1 MIDYIEGHTL
11 LINKPSRW
19 TSFDVVK
26 KIRNN
31 LRTAL
36 QVKKIKVGNAGTLDP
51 LADGLLIVCT
61 GKFTKRINE
70 FQAQEKEYTAE
81 FTLGATTPSFD
92 LETEVNETF
101 AYNPITE
108 DMLKTNAESLTG
120 NILQTPP
127 IYSAIKQ
134 DGKRLYEHA
143 RKGEDVKIKER
154 MVHVSKF
161 EIIKVEMPKV
171 HVRIVC
177 SKGTYI
183 RSLAQTFGKNLN
195 SGAYLSQ
202 LTRIRIGKFK
212 LSQAIDIQEFIDSF
226 SLTNNQATEHSF
238 SIFAHFFT

>member
-11 LINKPSRW
+11 LINKPLRW

-26 KIRNN
+26 KIRNT

-36 QVKKIKVGNAGTLDP
+36 NIKKIKVGHAGTLDP

-101 AYNPITE
+101 DYNHITE
-108 DMLKTNAESLTG
+108 DMLKTTAESLTG
-120 NILQTPP
+120 NIMQTPP

-171 HVRIVC
+171 YVRIVC

-183 RSLAQTFGKNLN
+183 RSLVQTFGKNLN
-195 SGAYLSQ
+195 SGAHLSQ
-202 LTRIRIGKFK
+202 LTRTRIGKFE

-226 SLTNNQATEHSF
+226 SLTNNPATEH
-238 SIFAHFFT
+238 

>member
-11 LINKPSRW
+11 LINKPLRW

-26 KIRNN
+26 KIRNT

-36 QVKKIKVGNAGTLDP
+36 NIKKIKVGHTGTLDP

-81 FTLGATTPSFD
+81 FTLGATTPSYD
-92 LETEVNETF
+92 LETEIDETF
-101 AYNPITE
+101 EYKHIN
-108 DMLKTNAESLTG
+108 DKMLKAAAESLTG

-161 EIIKVEMPKV
+161 EIIKVEMPKI
-171 HVRIVC
+171 HVKIVC

-183 RSLAQTFGKNLN
+183 RSLVQTFGKNLN
-195 SGAYLSQ
+195 SGAHLSQ
-202 LTRIRIGKFK
+202 LTRTRIGKFE

-226 SLTNNQATEHSF
+226 SLTNNPATEH
-238 SIFAHFFT
+238 

>member
-11 LINKPSRW
+11 LINKPLRW

-26 KIRNN
+26 KIRNT

-36 QVKKIKVGNAGTLDP
+36 QLKKIKVGHAGTLDP

-101 AYNPITE
+101 DYNHITE
-108 DMLKTNAESLTG
+108 DMLKTTAESLTG

-161 EIIKVEMPKV
+161 EILKVEMPKV
-171 HVRIVC
+171 YVRIVC

-195 SGAYLSQ
+195 SGAHLSQ
-202 LTRIRIGKFK
+202 LTRTRIGKFE

-226 SLTNNQATEHSF
+226 SLTNNPATEH
-238 SIFAHFFT
+238 

>member
-11 LINKPSRW
+11 LINKPLRW

-26 KIRNN
+26 KIRNT
-31 LRTAL
+31 LSSAL
-36 QVKKIKVGNAGTLDP
+36 QLKKVKVGHAGTLDP

-101 AYNPITE
+101 DYNHITE
-108 DMLKTNAESLTG
+108 DILKKTAKSLTG

-183 RSLAQTFGKNLN
+183 RSLAHSFGKNLN
-195 SGAYLSQ
+195 NGAHLSQ
-202 LTRIRIGKFK
+202 LTRTRIGNFQ
-212 LSQAIDIQEFIDSF
+212 LSKAIGIQEFIDSL
-226 SLTNNQATEHSF
+226 SKINNQVSEH
-238 SIFAHFFT
+238 

>member
-1 MIDYIEGHTL
+1 MIDYIEGHTF
-11 LINKPSRW
+11 LINKPLRW

-26 KIRNN
+26 KIRNT

-36 QVKKIKVGNAGTLDP
+36 NIKKIKVGHAGTLDP

-101 AYNPITE
+101 DYNHITD
-108 DMLKTNAESLTG
+108 DMLKTTAESLTG

-143 RKGEDVKIKER
+143 RKGEDVKIKEK

-161 EIIKVEMPKV
+161 EIIKVEMPKA

-195 SGAYLSQ
+195 SGAHLSQ
-202 LTRIRIGKFK
+202 LTRIRIGKFE

-226 SLTNNQATEHSF
+226 SLTNNPATEH
-238 SIFAHFFT
+238 

>member
-11 LINKPSRW
+11 LINKPLRW

-26 KIRNN
+26 KIRNT

-36 QVKKIKVGNAGTLDP
+36 NIKKIKVGHAGTLDP

-101 AYNPITE
+101 DYNHITE
-108 DMLKTNAESLTG
+108 DMLKTTAESLTG

-171 HVRIVC
+171 YVRIVC

-195 SGAYLSQ
+195 SGAHLSQ
-202 LTRIRIGKFK
+202 LTRTRIGKFE

-226 SLTNNQATEHSF
+226 SLTNNQATEH
-238 SIFAHFFT
+238 

>member
-11 LINKPSRW
+11 LINKPLRW

-26 KIRNN
+26 KIRNT

-36 QVKKIKVGNAGTLDP
+36 QLKKIKVGHAGTLDP

-101 AYNPITE
+101 DYNHITE
-108 DMLKTNAESLTG
+108 DMLKTTAESLTG

-154 MVHVSKF
+154 MVHISKF

-171 HVRIVC
+171 YVRIVC

-195 SGAYLSQ
+195 SGAHLSQ
-202 LTRIRIGKFK
+202 LTRTRIGKFE

-226 SLTNNQATEHSF
+226 SLTNNPATEH
-238 SIFAHFFT
+238 

>member
-11 LINKPSRW
+11 LINKPLRW

-26 KIRNN
+26 KIRNT

-36 QVKKIKVGNAGTLDP
+36 QLKKIKVGHAGTLDP

-101 AYNPITE
+101 DYNHITQ
-108 DMLKTNAESLTG
+108 DMLKTTAESLTG

-171 HVRIVC
+171 YVRIVC

-195 SGAYLSQ
+195 SGAHLSQ
-202 LTRIRIGKFK
+202 LTRTRIGKFE

-226 SLTNNQATEHSF
+226 SLTNNPATEH
-238 SIFAHFFT
+238 

>member
-1 MIDYIEGHTL
+1 MIDYIDGHTL
-11 LINKPSRW
+11 LINKPLRW

-26 KIRNN
+26 KIRNT

-36 QVKKIKVGNAGTLDP
+36 NIKKIKVGHAGTLDP

-101 AYNPITE
+101 DYNHITQ
-108 DMLKTNAESLTG
+108 DMLKITTESLTG

-143 RKGEDVKIKER
+143 RKGEDIKIKKR

-171 HVRIVC
+171 YIRIVC

-195 SGAYLSQ
+195 SGAHLSQ
-202 LTRIRIGKFK
+202 LTRTRIGKFE

-226 SLTNNQATEHSF
+226 SLTNNPATEH
-238 SIFAHFFT
+238 

>member
-11 LINKPSRW
+11 LINKPLRW

-26 KIRNN
+26 KIRNT

-36 QVKKIKVGNAGTLDP
+36 NIKKIKVGHAGTLDP

-101 AYNPITE
+101 DYNHITQ
-108 DMLKTNAESLTG
+108 DMLKTTAESLTG

-171 HVRIVC
+171 YVRIVC

-183 RSLAQTFGKNLN
+183 RSLAQKFGKNLN
-195 SGAYLSQ
+195 SGAHLSQ
-202 LTRIRIGKFK
+202 LTRTRIGKFE

-226 SLTNNQATEHSF
+226 SLTNNPATEH
-238 SIFAHFFT
+238 

>member
-11 LINKPSRW
+11 LINKPLQW

-26 KIRNN
+26 KIRNT
-31 LRTAL
+31 LRIAL
-36 QVKKIKVGNAGTLDP
+36 QVKKIKVGHAGTLDP

-101 AYNPITE
+101 EFNHITE
-108 DMLKTNAESLTG
+108 DMLKTTAESLTG
-120 NILQTPP
+120 NILQKPP

-143 RKGEDVKIKER
+143 RKGDHVKIKER

-161 EIIKVEMPKV
+161 ELVKVEMPKI
-171 HVRIVC
+171 HVKIVC

-195 SGAYLSQ
+195 SGAHLSQ
-202 LTRIRIGKFK
+202 LTRTRIGKFE

-226 SLTNNQATEHSF
+226 SPTNNPATEH
-238 SIFAHFFT
+238 

>member
-11 LINKPSRW
+11 LINKPLRW

-26 KIRNN
+26 KIRNT

-36 QVKKIKVGNAGTLDP
+36 NIKKIKVGHAGTLDP

-101 AYNPITE
+101 DYNHITQA
-108 DMLKTNAESLTG
+108 MLKTTAESLTG
-120 NILQTPP
+120 NILQIPP

-171 HVRIVC
+171 YVRIVC
-177 SKGTYI
+177 GKGTYI

-195 SGAYLSQ
+195 SGAHLSQ
-202 LTRIRIGKFK
+202 LTRTRIGKFE

-226 SLTNNQATEHSF
+226 SLTNNPATEH
-238 SIFAHFFT
+238 

>member
-11 LINKPSRW
+11 LINKPLRW

-26 KIRNN
+26 KIRNT

-36 QVKKIKVGNAGTLDP
+36 NIKKIKVGHAGTLDP

-101 AYNPITE
+101 DYNHITQ
-108 DMLKTNAESLTG
+108 DMLKTTAESLTG

-183 RSLAQTFGKNLN
+183 RSLAQTFGKNIN
-195 SGAYLSQ
+195 SGAHLSQ
-202 LTRIRIGKFK
+202 LTRTRIGKFE

-226 SLTNNQATEHSF
+226 SLTNNQATEH
-238 SIFAHFFT
+238 

>member
-1 MIDYIEGHTL
+1 MIDYIGGHIL
-11 LINKPSRW
+11 LINKPLRW

-26 KIRNN
+26 KIRNT
-31 LRTAL
+31 LRLAL
-36 QVKKIKVGNAGTLDP
+36 QLKKIKVGHAGTLDP

-92 LETEVNETF
+92 LETEIIETF
-101 AYNPITE
+101 KYNHITE
-108 DMLKTNAESLTG
+108 EMLKTTAASLTG

-154 MVHVSKF
+154 MVHISKF
-161 EIIKVEMPKV
+161 ELVKVEMPKV
-171 HVRIVC
+171 HVKIVC

-195 SGAYLSQ
+195 SGAHLSQ
-202 LTRIRIGKFK
+202 LTRTRIGKFE

-226 SLTNNQATEHSF
+226 SLTNNPATEH
-238 SIFAHFFT
+238 

>member
-1 MIDYIEGHTL
+1 MIDYIGGHIL
-11 LINKPSRW
+11 LINKPLRW

-26 KIRNN
+26 KIRNT

-36 QVKKIKVGNAGTLDP
+36 QLKKIKVGHAGTLDP

-92 LETEVNETF
+92 LETEINETF
-101 AYNPITE
+101 EYNHITE
-108 DMLKTNAESLTG
+108 EMLKTTAASLTG

-171 HVRIVC
+171 YVRIVC

-195 SGAYLSQ
+195 SGAHLSQ
-202 LTRIRIGKFK
+202 LTRTRIGKFE

-226 SLTNNQATEHSF
+226 SLTNNPATEH
-238 SIFAHFFT
+238 

>member
-1 MIDYIEGHTL
+1 MINYIEGHTL
-11 LINKPSRW
+11 LINKPLRW

-26 KIRNN
+26 KIRNT
-31 LRTAL
+31 LRSAL
-36 QVKKIKVGNAGTLDP
+36 QLKKIKVGHAGTLDP

-92 LETEVNETF
+92 LETEINETF
-101 AYNPITE
+101 DYNHITE
-108 DMLKTNAESLTG
+108 NILKTTAASLTG

-154 MVHVSKF
+154 MVNVSKF

-171 HVRIVC
+171 YVRIVC

-183 RSLAQTFGKNLN
+183 RSLAHSFGKNLN
-195 SGAYLSQ
+195 NGAHLSQ
-202 LTRIRIGKFK
+202 LTRTRIGNFQ
-212 LSQAIDIQEFIDSF
+212 LSKAIGIQEFIDSL
-226 SLTNNQATEHSF
+226 SKINNQVSEH
-238 SIFAHFFT
+238 

>member
-11 LINKPSRW
+11 LINKPLRW

-31 LRTAL
+31 LRKAL
-36 QVKKIKVGNAGTLDP
+36 QVKKIKVGHAGTLDP

-92 LETEVNETF
+92 LETEINETF
-101 AYNPITE
+101 EYNHITE
-108 DMLKTNAESLTG
+108 EMLKTTAASLTG

-161 EIIKVEMPKV
+161 ELVKVEMPKV
-171 HVRIVC
+171 HVKIVC

-195 SGAYLSQ
+195 SGAHLSQ

-226 SLTNNQATEHSF
+226 SLTNNPATEH
-238 SIFAHFFT
+238 

>member
-11 LINKPSRW
+11 LINKPLQW

-26 KIRNN
+26 KIRNT
-31 LRTAL
+31 LRIAL
-36 QVKKIKVGNAGTLDP
+36 QVKKIKVGHAGTLDP

-101 AYNPITE
+101 EFNHITE
-108 DMLKTNAESLTG
+108 DMLKTTAESLTG
-120 NILQTPP
+120 NILQKPP

-143 RKGEDVKIKER
+143 RKGDDVKIKER

-161 EIIKVEMPKV
+161 ELVKVEMPKI
-171 HVRIVC
+171 HVKIVC
-177 SKGTYI
+177 NKGTYI

-195 SGAYLSQ
+195 SGAHLSQ
-202 LTRIRIGKFK
+202 LTRTRIGKFE

-226 SLTNNQATEHSF
+226 SPTNNPATEH
-238 SIFAHFFT
+238 

>member
-11 LINKPSRW
+11 LINKPLRW

-26 KIRNN
+26 KIRNT
-31 LRTAL
+31 LRSAL
-36 QVKKIKVGNAGTLDP
+36 QLKKIKVGHAGTLDP

-101 AYNPITE
+101 DYNHITE
-108 DMLKTNAESLTG
+108 DMLKTTAESLTG
-120 NILQTPP
+120 NIMQTPP

-171 HVRIVC
+171 YVRIEC

-183 RSLAQTFGKNLN
+183 RSLVQTFGKNLN
-195 SGAYLSQ
+195 SGAHLSQ
-202 LTRIRIGKFK
+202 LTRTRIGKFE

-226 SLTNNQATEHSF
+226 SLTNNQATEH
-238 SIFAHFFT
+238 

>member
-11 LINKPSRW
+11 LINKPLRW

-26 KIRNN
+26 KIRNT

-36 QVKKIKVGNAGTLDP
+36 NIKKIKVGHAGTLDP

-101 AYNPITE
+101 DYNHITQ
-108 DMLKTNAESLTG
+108 DMLKTTAESLTG

-143 RKGEDVKIKER
+143 RKGEAVKIKER

-183 RSLAQTFGKNLN
+183 RSLAQTFGKNIN
-195 SGAYLSQ
+195 SGAHLSQ
-202 LTRIRIGKFK
+202 LTRTRIGKFE

-226 SLTNNQATEHSF
+226 SLTNNQATEH
-238 SIFAHFFT
+238 

>member
-11 LINKPSRW
+11 LINKPLRW

-36 QVKKIKVGNAGTLDP
+36 QVKKIKVGHAGTLDP

-101 AYNPITE
+101 DYNHITE

-161 EIIKVEMPKV
+161 ELVKVEMPKV
-171 HVRIVC
+171 YVKIVC

-195 SGAYLSQ
+195 SGAHLSQ
-202 LTRIRIGKFK
+202 LTRTRIGKFE

-226 SLTNNQATEHSF
+226 SLTNNPATEH
-238 SIFAHFFT
+238 

>member
-11 LINKPSRW
+11 LINKPLRW

-26 KIRNN
+26 KIRNT

-36 QVKKIKVGNAGTLDP
+36 NVKKIKVGHAGTLDP

-101 AYNPITE
+101 DYNHITQ
-108 DMLKTNAESLTG
+108 DMLKTTAESLTG

-171 HVRIVC
+171 YVRIVC

-183 RSLAQTFGKNLN
+183 RSLAQKFGKNLN
-195 SGAYLSQ
+195 SGAHLSQ
-202 LTRIRIGKFK
+202 LTRTRIGKFE

-226 SLTNNQATEHSF
+226 SLTNNPATEH
-238 SIFAHFFT
+238 

>member
-11 LINKPSRW
+11 LINKPLRW

-26 KIRNN
+26 KIRNT

-36 QVKKIKVGNAGTLDP
+36 NIKKIKVGHAGTLDP

-101 AYNPITE
+101 DYNHITE
-108 DMLKTNAESLTG
+108 DMLKTTAESLTG
-120 NILQTPP
+120 NIMQTPP

-171 HVRIVC
+171 YVRIEC

-183 RSLAQTFGKNLN
+183 RSLVQTFGKNLN
-195 SGAYLSQ
+195 SGAHLSQ
-202 LTRIRIGKFK
+202 LTRTRIGKFE

-226 SLTNNQATEHSF
+226 SLTNNQATEH
-238 SIFAHFFT
+238 

>member
-11 LINKPSRW
+11 LINKPLRW

-26 KIRNN
+26 KIRNT
-31 LRTAL
+31 LRIAL
-36 QVKKIKVGNAGTLDP
+36 QVKKIKVGHAGTLDP

-81 FTLGATTPSFD
+81 FTFGATTPSFD

-101 AYNPITE
+101 DYNHITK
-108 DMLKTNAESLTG
+108 DMLKTTAESLTG

-143 RKGEDVKIKER
+143 RKGEDVKIKDR

-161 EIIKVEMPKV
+161 EILKVEMPKV
-171 HVRIVC
+171 HVKIIC
-177 SKGTYI
+177 NKGTYI

-195 SGAYLSQ
+195 SGAHLSQ
-202 LTRIRIGKFK
+202 LTRTRIGKFE

-226 SLTNNQATEHSF
+226 SLINNQATEH
-238 SIFAHFFT
+238 

>member
-11 LINKPSRW
+11 LINKPLQW

-26 KIRNN
+26 KIRNT
-31 LRTAL
+31 LRSAL
-36 QVKKIKVGNAGTLDP
+36 QLKKIKVGHAGTLDP

-61 GKFTKRINE
+61 GKFTKRINK

-101 AYNPITE
+101 DYNHITE
-108 DMLKTNAESLTG
+108 DMLKTTAESLTG
-120 NILQTPP
+120 NILHTPP

-183 RSLAQTFGKNLN
+183 RSLAQTFGKKLN
-195 SGAYLSQ
+195 SGAHLSQ
-202 LTRIRIGKFK
+202 LTRTRIGRFE

-226 SLTNNQATEHSF
+226 SHTNNRTAEL
-238 SIFAHFFT
+238 

>member
-11 LINKPSRW
+11 LINKPLRW

-26 KIRNN
+26 KIRNT

-36 QVKKIKVGNAGTLDP
+36 NIKKIKVGHAGTLDP

-101 AYNPITE
+101 DYNHITE
-108 DMLKTNAESLTG
+108 DMLKTTAESLTG

-143 RKGEDVKIKER
+143 RKGEDVKIKEK

-161 EIIKVEMPKV
+161 EIIKVEMPKA

-195 SGAYLSQ
+195 SGAHLSQ
-202 LTRIRIGKFK
+202 LTRIRIGKFE

-226 SLTNNQATEHSF
+226 SLTNNPATEH
-238 SIFAHFFT
+238 

>member
-11 LINKPSRW
+11 LINKPLRW

-26 KIRNN
+26 KIRNK

-36 QVKKIKVGNAGTLDP
+36 QVKKIKVGHAGTLDP

-70 FQAQEKEYTAE
+70 FQAREKEYTAE

-92 LETEVNETF
+92 LETEINETF
-101 AYNPITE
+101 EYNHITE
-108 DMLKTNAESLTG
+108 EMLKTTAASLTG
-120 NILQTPP
+120 NILQAPP

-161 EIIKVEMPKV
+161 ELVKVEMPKV
-171 HVRIVC
+171 HVKIVC
-177 SKGTYI
+177 GKGTYI

-195 SGAYLSQ
+195 SGAHLSQ
-202 LTRIRIGKFK
+202 LTRIRIGKFE

-226 SLTNNQATEHSF
+226 SLTNNPATEH
-238 SIFAHFFT
+238 